1 MVLMYDTIL
10 FDADN
15 TIFNNFDIHITVT
28 KRILKDLK
36 RPEIVVEDLHLKWD
50 FHYFSE
56 QKKTFDEFGFC
67 IDKENNARSLIKA
80 LNEFEIDIP
89 FEQALDYWK
98 YMIEEYSEKSKPFV
112 DVPEMLEFFAENKVK
127 MAIVSNGDFEI
138 INNRLQKAKLE
149 HYFEFVVAPCEEI
162 PLSKPNEA
170 FFNKSLE
177 IINSTPEKT
186 IYVGDNPEADIM
198 GGNKAGVFTV
208 LIDRDDLFTELEGLE
223 IPNKKIK
230 SFIELKEIFS

>member
-1 MVLMYDTIL
+1 MYDTIL

-28 KRILKDLK
+28 KRILSDLK
-36 RPEIVVEDLHLKWD
+36 QPLSMIEEVHTKWD

-67 IDKENNARSLIKA
+67 IDKENNARSLVKA
-80 LNEFEIDIP
+80 LNEFDINIP

-98 YMIEEYSEKSKPFV
+98 FMIEEYSEKSKPFM
-112 DVPEMLEFFAENKVK
+112 DVPEVLEYLAENNIK

-138 INNRLQKAKLE
+138 IKNRLHKANLDQ
-149 HYFEFVVAPCEEI
+149 YFEFVVAPCEEI

-170 FFNKSLE
+170 FFIKSLQM
-177 IINSTPEKT
+177 INSTPEKT
-186 IYVGDNPEADIM
+186 VYVGDNPEADIM
-198 GGNKAGVFTV
+198 GANNVGMFTV
-208 LIDRDDLFTELEGLE
+208 LIDREDLFSELEGLL

-230 SFIELKEIFS
+230 SFEELKEIFS